1 VDIKAYIESGVI
13 EAYVL
18 GLATSEEAA
27 ELEMLRK
34 QYAEVN
40 EAIVAFENH
49 LENTAYAEAQQPPAF
64 IKQKLNEQLAGEFRS
79 NESGRIVEM
88 PKYSSSSVKPFWKY
102 IAAAS
107 VILLIV
113 SSVLNFYLYNQY
125 QTADTGYK
133 QLLAQQTT
141 LIANNNVI
149 NTKLNAMNES
159 LRIMTDP
166 AVLSV
171 SMPSTSTNNYRATV
185 YWDTKTKDVYLLSN
199 NLPEAPTG
207 KQYQLWALV
216 DGKPVD
222 AGIMDECAGL
232 CHMKVIDKADAFAIT
247 LEKQGGS
254 PTPDLSQ
261 LYVLGKI

>member
-1 VDIKAYIESGVI
+1 VDTKAYIESGVI

-40 EAIVAFENH
+40 EAIVAFERH
-49 LENTAYAEAQQPPAF
+49 LENTAFADAKQPPAF
-64 IKQKLNEQLAGEFRS
+64 IKQKLNEQLAREFRS
-79 NESGRIVEM
+79 NGSGRIVEM
-88 PKYSSSSVKPFWKY
+88 QKSSSVRPFWKY
-102 IAAAS
+102 VAAAS

-141 LIANNNVI
+141 LIADNNVI

-166 AVLSV
+166 AVLSI

-199 NLPEAPTG
+199 NLPQAPTG

-216 DGKPVD
+216 DGKPMD

-232 CHMKVIDKADAFAIT
+232 CHMKVIDRAQAFAIT